1 MSKEECC
8 AGAGAGERV
17 VVVVVVAAAASD
29 ERCREVICRSW
40 LACRSCFSIE
50 IEVVVYWWSD
60 KAHRTI
66 KVERYLILYFQNCI
80 ISRFVASVLAVHK
93 GYPI

>member
-17 VVVVVVAAAASD
+17 VVVVVAAAALD

-50 IEVVVYWWSD
+50 VVVLLVVVGQSRINN
-60 KAHRTI
+60 KLAINLPSLSLTI
-66 KVERYLILYFQNCI
+66 CC
-80 ISRFVASVLAVHK
+80 
-93 GYPI
+93 

>member
-17 VVVVVVAAAASD
+17 VVVVVVVAAAALD

-40 LACRSCFSIE
+40 LACRSCFNIE

-60 KAHRTI
+60 KAHRTMS
-66 KVERYLILYFQNCI
+66 LQ
-80 ISRFVASVLAVHK
+80 
-93 GYPI
+93 

>member
-17 VVVVVVAAAASD
+17 VVVVVAAAALD
-29 ERCREVICRSW
+29 ERCRAVICRSW

-50 IEVVVYWWSD
+50 LVLLVVGQKKEQVSD
-60 KAHRTI
+60 KPPFPLAS
-66 KVERYLILYFQNCI
+66 E
-80 ISRFVASVLAVHK
+80 ISRFVASVLVVQ
-93 GYPI
+93 YPI

>member
-17 VVVVVVAAAASD
+17 VVVVVAAAALVALD

-50 IEVVVYWWSD
+50 VVVLLVVCMVGQS
-60 KAHRTI
+60 T
-66 KVERYLILYFQNCI
+66 
-80 ISRFVASVLAVHK
+80 
-93 GYPI
+93 G